1 MRVEKFIKGEA
12 KENLKDNWVKAVLS
26 VFMICFIPLIAAL
39 IVDMSYSVIC
49 GDEETLT
56 EVFSNSP
63 VSGFFF
69 VIFSIAAVVAVIAL
83 SPLMN
88 GFVRFF
94 YSLAVDKKCD
104 VSDLFYFFES
114 KRKYTTAIKLM
125 TAVIVEG
132 ALCILACEIPAALAL
147 VFSQE
152 SRAAYVLGIVLA
164 VLGVITAFIILHK
177 FTFTMILFSYY
188 ECDIKKSFVYGS
200 LISKK
205 HSDALIKLSASFIP
219 QILLTYFVV
228 PFVYVYPY
236 MTCSYMISAKYLLEK
251 YQDTYGSIIQ
261 SEETESYF
269 GDTEVSM
276 AQQDVSAENAA
287 DVNAPYSSES
297 EIKQNDG
304 FYTNDTIKSEQDS
317 LNEKSSVVNLQKEEK
332 TETGDRQGLGT
343 SGGFSAEPDF
353 GETASYESTDT
364 VAVKN
369 PDEKDGYGEFLQF
382 DFPSDDEEITFESF
396 GGQMTDSE

>member
-26 VFMICFIPLIAAL
+26 VFMICFIPLIAVL

-49 GDEETLT
+49 GDEKTLT

-114 KRKYTTAIKLM
+114 KRKYTTAIKFM

-236 MTCSYMISAKYLLEK
+236 MTCSYMVSAKYLLEK
-251 YQDTYGSIIQ
+251 YQDTYGSVIQ
-261 SEETESYF
+261 SEETESCF
-269 GDTEVSM
+269 ADTEVSM

-297 EIKQNDG
+297 AMTQTGD
-304 FYTNDTIKSEQDS
+304 FYTNHTVRVDEES
-317 LNEKSSVVNLQKEEK
+317 LDKHSSVVDLKKEEK
-332 TETGDRQGLGT
+332 TETDGGQGFGT
-343 SGGFSAEPDF
+343 NSVFSAESNF
-353 GETASYESTDT
+353 AETLSNESTGT
-364 VAVKN
+364 VAEENSGTK
-369 PDEKDGYGEFLQF
+369 DEFDEFLQF
-382 DFPSDDEEITFESF
+382 DFPSDNEEITFQSF
-396 GGQMTDSE
+396 GSQVTDGE